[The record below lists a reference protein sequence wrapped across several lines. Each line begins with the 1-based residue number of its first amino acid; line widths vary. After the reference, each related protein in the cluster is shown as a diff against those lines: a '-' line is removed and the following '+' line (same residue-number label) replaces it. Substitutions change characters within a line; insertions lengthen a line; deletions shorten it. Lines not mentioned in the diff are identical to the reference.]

1 MENNQSFNE
10 LEQMRLQMEEFKAQ
24 LHNQKIV
31 NEKLI
36 ISSMKSGMSW
46 IKKYVIFEICI
57 VPVVA
62 LMWLGIKEAAG
73 LSWYSFCSLLLLLVA
88 DVIYDYRINVSA
100 MSDADYSHNNLITT
114 ATKLMRM
121 KRLRYIGM
129 LVSLPLTVIL
139 FVWMFIEA
147 MMNFQSGGSDFML
160 GAYYGGLVGGVVGLP
175 LGLYFAFRIYFKMQ
189 RINNEIISH
198 INDLVDME

>member
-10 LEQMRLQMEEFKAQ
+10 LEQMCQQMEEFKVQ

-36 ISSMKSGMSW
+36 ISSMKKGMSW

-57 VPVVA
+57 MPIVA
-62 LMWLGIKEAAG
+62 LAWFSIKEAVG
-73 LSWYSFCSLLLLLVA
+73 LSWYSFCTLVLLMIA

-100 MSDADYSHNNLITT
+100 MKDADYSHDNLVTT
-114 ATKLMRM
+114 VTKLVRM
-121 KRLRYIGM
+121 KRMRYIGM
-129 LVSLPLTVIL
+129 LISLPLAVIL

-147 MMNFQSGGSDFML
+147 MMNFQADCSDSML
-160 GAYYGGLVGGVVGLP
+160 CAYYGVIEGIVIGLP
-175 LGLYFAFRIYFKMQ
+175 LGLYVAFRIYSKMQ
-189 RINNEIISH
+189 RTNNEIISQ
-198 INDLVDME
+198 INELTTP

>member
-57 VPVVA
+57 IPIVA
-62 LMWLGIKEAAG
+62 LMWLVIKEAAG
-73 LSWYSFCSLLLLLVA
+73 LSWYSYCTLILFMIA
-88 DVIYDYRINVSA
+88 DVVFDYRINVSA
-100 MSDADYSHNNLITT
+100 MSDADYNHNNLVTT
-114 ATKLMRM
+114 ATKLVRM
-121 KRLRYIGM
+121 KTLRYKGM
-129 LVSLPLTVIL
+129 LVSLPLTVAL

-147 MMNFQSGGSDFML
+147 VMNFNANGSDFML
-160 GAYYGGLVGGVVGLP
+160 GAYYGGLLGGVIGLP
-175 LGLYFAFRIYFKMQ
+175 LGLGFAFHIYSKMQ
-189 RINNEIISH
+189 KTNNEIISQ
-198 INDLVDME
+198 INELTTP